1 MTRYRGAVNWWMFL
15 IKNNLFT
22 QRKFDTIAL
31 QSINK
36 KENLMIGKRVQQ
48 LRNEKGLTLTILAE
62 RAGIAKSYLSNLER
76 DIQKNPS
83 IQVLEKIA
91 AVLKVPVESILD
103 QDHAAA
109 NKPVFDLEWYE
120 LIEEAMTSGVDK
132 KQFREFLEFNKWQ
145 LNRPKE

>member
-1 MTRYRGAVNWWMFL
+1 
-15 IKNNLFT
+15 
-22 QRKFDTIAL
+22 
-31 QSINK
+31 
-36 KENLMIGKRVQQ
+36 MIGKRVQQ
-48 LRNEKGLTLTILAE
+48 LRKEKGLSLTVLAE

-91 AVLKVPVESILD
+91 AVLKIPTESILD
-103 QDHAAA
+103 QGNSEA
-109 NKPVFDLEWYE
+109 NKAMLDREWYE
-120 LIEEAMTSGVDK
+120 LIQEAMTSGVDK

>member
-1 MTRYRGAVNWWMFL
+1 
-15 IKNNLFT
+15 
-22 QRKFDTIAL
+22 
-31 QSINK
+31 
-36 KENLMIGKRVQQ
+36 MIGKRVQQ
-48 LRNEKGLTLTILAE
+48 LRNEKGLTLTVLAE